1 MTQRDRGRRR
11 AGWAL
16 LALLA
21 AACPARSA
29 GFSKSARGT
38 TGAQFLELP
47 ASARAAALGSA
58 QGAAVRDATALD
70 YNPAALAAIEGGDA
84 VFMHAEQFEGI
95 SYDSLAAAR
104 RFGDAGTLALGLR
117 SLSPGKIE
125 EIDNTGAATGGSLA
139 PRDLALALG
148 YGRAFGSLELGMAGK
163 YLSSKIEKSA
173 SAFAVDLGARRR
185 WGPLALSAGL
195 ANAGKGLKFRER
207 SDPLPLTARFGSSYD
222 WKNLLFAL
230 DLVAPRGTT
239 PYPAAGAEYRHR
251 ISEHFV
257 FSGRLGFDGRLSQSR
272 LGGLAGIAFGGGL
285 EAGRLRFDY
294 AAAPY
299 GDLGLTHRLS
309 AGLSWGGAPGSKKAA
324 ARVAPAR
331 ASAENTDLTRALATA
346 EKLLSKG
353 GYGQAETVL
362 EEAYRAVAAEDS
374 RRIPYHEARGRIARL
389 RGDCE
394 AAKSR
399 YAAGLALA
407 SGPGIVASG
416 VAGCYAGIGLCLLE
430 ERKPAE
436 AADYLAK
443 GLEADPPSETRRLIE
458 ERLVALRAG
467 GDGPERR

>member
-1 MTQRDRGRRR
+1 MF
-11 AGWAL
+11 L
-16 LALLA
+16 LGGFSGEVCA
-21 AACPARSA
+21 AS
-29 GFSKSARGT
+29 FSKSARGT

-47 ASARAAALGSA
+47 TSARAAAMGAA
-58 QGAAVRDATALD
+58 QGAAVRDSAALN
-70 YNPAALAAIEGGDA
+70 YNPAALASIEGGDA

-95 SYDSLAAAR
+95 SFDSLTAAR

-125 EIDNTGAATGGSLA
+125 QIDNTGVATGGSLA
-139 PRDLALALG
+139 PRDMAVALG
-148 YGRAFGSLELGMAGK
+148 YGRAFGNLELGAAGK
-163 YLSSKIEKSA
+163 YISSKIEKSA

-185 WGPLALSAGL
+185 WGPLAVSVGV
-195 ANAGKGLKFRER
+195 ANAGLGLKFRER

-222 WKNLLFAL
+222 WKRLLFAL

-239 PYPAAGAEYRHR
+239 PYPAVGAEYRHR

-257 FSGRLGFDGRLSQSR
+257 FSGRLGYDGRLSQSR
-272 LGGLAGIAFGGGL
+272 LGGLAGVAFGGGL

-309 AGLSWGGAPGSKKAA
+309 AGLSWGGVPRRDKAA
-324 ARVAPAR
+324 TRIRPAR
-331 ASAENTDLTRALATA
+331 APVENVELARALSISD
-346 EKLLSKG
+346 ELLRKG
-353 GYGQAETVL
+353 GYEQAETIL
-362 EEAYRAVAAEDS
+362 EEAFRTVAAGDS

-389 RGDCE
+389 SGDCA

-399 YAAGLALA
+399 YTAGLALA
-407 SGPGIVASG
+407 AGPGLAASG

-436 AADYLAK
+436 AARYLTK
-443 GLEADPPSETRRLIE
+443 GLEADPPPEMRRLIE
-458 ERLVALRAG
+458 ERLIALQAG
-467 GDGPERR
+467 VEAPGQ